1 MILKEDNDL
10 NNLTSSLKGVKMGL
24 SLSKF
29 VTLNYSILI
38 EMKNLHVPLKG
49 IVKII
54 ENSIN
59 KPVSVASF
67 SVAMSRVKPSE
78 PSKEKNIVIM
88 RTSNK
93 KRFVP
98 KDAVLTLGMQKEIV
112 RDNFNNEKEVLI
124 DWRGLAPGEKMSAW
138 VKEYQDKL
146 IAINLT
152 GWRWKQIAKAISKHL
167 DKEISTN
174 TLTSIICLANKKE
187 INNFK

>member
-10 NNLTSSLKGVKMGL
+10 NNLTSSLKGVEMGL

-38 EMKNLHVPLKG
+38 EMRNLHIPLKI

-54 ENSIN
+54 EDSIN

-93 KRFVP
+93 DRFVP
-98 KDAVLTLGMQKEIV
+98 KEAILTLGIQKEIV
-112 RDNFNNEKEVLI
+112 RDNSNNEKEVLI

-167 DKEISTN
+167 DKEISTS
-174 TLTSIICLANKKE
+174 TLTSIICLANKK
-187 INNFK
+187 K